1 MTAASKQP
9 MYYGWK
15 IVFAIMVQLTFNS
28 GLSFYNNA
36 IYLNAIAA
44 KPAFDV
50 QSASLAVSVFFFSAG
65 ITGLFVARWVQAMDP
80 RITISVGSVVA
91 ALALSSLPFVT
102 NLGQLYLVYALFGA
116 GFSASGLIPATTLVT
131 RWFRRRRA
139 MALSIASTGLS
150 LGGVILTPL
159 CVLLVERLGFEMA
172 APMMGVMFVLG
183 VVPVT
188 LIWLRSEPGSMG
200 LVIDGDTV
208 GDDELNNVPGSSHA
222 HEGGMSF
229 AVALQGRFFW
239 SVSLAYVFL
248 MLAQVGGIAHQ
259 YGLAREQLD
268 EAQTAMVVAIL
279 PIASIIGRLV
289 GGWLV
294 DRMSIRLFSIGM
306 MIMQA
311 MSLSMLAGGF
321 SVLTLCVG
329 LFLFGAT
336 VGNLLM
342 LQPLILAEAFGVR
355 EYARIFSVSN
365 LMSSLGTSIGPALL
379 GLAYAM
385 SNNLYTVPY
394 AAAAA
399 AGAIGLMLFLTGG
412 RIEHAQVS
420 AAPIKQTE
428 GGS

>member
-50 QSASLAVSVFFFSAG
+50 QSASLAVSVFFLSAG

-229 AVALQGRFFW
+229 ADALQGRFFW